1 MKLGLIVECTIQGL
15 EERICPRVLELVAD
29 ETGIQIEC
37 LIETMVNK
45 KFLLRDAA
53 TVAAKLLAE
62 GCDRVIVLWDENP
75 PWTPEEDF
83 ARERC
88 WHIEREHVLDQLRSE
103 NVDITKVELVCIER
117 EIETWVL
124 HDHRLLS
131 ATMSTAHAAKI
142 KKIPRPLTIDSPKRY
157 LIRLY
162 EKHGFRFNAAAAAA
176 GFAKNLQDLSH
187 LKKCDTFR
195 YFVAK
200 VIGTMPDGWAPY
212 DYVPKGPASDD

>member
-1 MKLGLIVECTIQGL
+1 MKLGLIVECTTQGL
-15 EERICPRVLELVAD
+15 EEKFCPRLLELVAA
-29 ETGIQIEC
+29 ETGIEIKC
-37 LIETMVNK
+37 FIETMVNK

-53 TVAAKLLAE
+53 IVTAKLLAE

-75 PWTPEEDF
+75 PWTPDKNF
-83 ARERC
+83 AKKRC

-103 NVDITKVELVCIER
+103 DVDLSKVELVCIER

-142 KKIPRPLTIDSPKRY
+142 KKIARPLTIDSPKRY

-162 EKHGFRFNAAAAAA
+162 EKNGFRFNAAAAAA

-187 LKKCDTFR
+187 LKRCDTFR
-195 YFVAK
+195 YFVEKAT
-200 VIGTMPDGWAPY
+200 GSMPAGWAAY
-212 DYVPKGPASDD
+212 NYVPKGPVKDD